1 MKKVY
6 EIFLST
12 AQKNEL
18 ISNAQYQ
25 NITAQLKEKDDF
37 ETIIHQEIPDLKD
50 ELVYD
55 ILGELY
61 KKQRLNINEIT
72 ENFAVNLKDFLKYI
86 ASKFKLEY
94 FELDNVDIDYRLCE
108 KAPLTQLKAHEAL
121 PIKEDEIAVYVAFKN
136 PFDMSAQDRLQSIF
150 NRKLLKTV
158 IADPAKIDKY
168 LSKVELNDSVK
179 GIVAEIRKELS
190 STTVIGGNA
199 DENSSGILKL
209 IEVILRT
216 SIVSRASDIHI
227 EATTTNCVV
236 RGRIDGM
243 LAELF
248 IFDKDLFPP
257 LVSRMKLLSNMDIA
271 ERRKPQDGRFSAQ
284 VAGKEYDFRI
294 STLPI
299 LHGES
304 IVLRILDK
312 SKVLISLENLGM
324 HPATF
329 EKFNKA
335 MKAPYGIILVTGPT
349 GSGKTTTLYAALN
362 DIKSVETKIITV
374 EDPVEYQLN
383 MIQQVHVN
391 EKVGLSFAAA
401 LRSILRQDPDI
412 IMIGEIRDQE
422 TLRIAIQAA
431 LTGHLVF
438 STLHTNDAISAVT
451 RIADMGIEPYLISGA
466 LVAIEAQRLV
476 RKLCPNCKQKTIL
489 PSNLQEQF
497 KDFLPQEYQFYKH
510 VGCDQCSQTG
520 YMGREMISE
529 VLPISDT
536 ISAMIANGTTKEAI
550 KEVAYREHFID
561 MFKDGIIR
569 AARGVTTIDEVFRV
583 AKI

>member
-1 MKKVY
+1 M
-6 EIFLST
+6 
-12 AQKNEL
+12 
-18 ISNAQYQ
+18 
-25 NITAQLKEKDDF
+25 
-37 ETIIHQEIPDLKD
+37 
-50 ELVYD
+50 
-55 ILGELY
+55 
-61 KKQRLNINEIT
+61 
-72 ENFAVNLKDFLKYI
+72 
-86 ASKFKLEY
+86 
-94 FELDNVDIDYRLCE
+94 DIDYRLCE
-108 KAPLTQLKAHEAL
+108 KAPLTQLKTHEAL
-121 PIKEDEIAVYVAFKN
+121 PVKEDEIAVYVAFKN

-150 NRKLLKTV
+150 SRKLLKTV

-199 DENSSGILKL
+199 NENSSGILKL

-329 EKFNKA
+329 EKFSKA

>member
-1 MKKVY
+1 M
-6 EIFLST
+6 
-12 AQKNEL
+12 
-18 ISNAQYQ
+18 
-25 NITAQLKEKDDF
+25 
-37 ETIIHQEIPDLKD
+37 
-50 ELVYD
+50 
-55 ILGELY
+55 Y

-72 ENFAVNLKDFLKYI
+72 ENFAINLKDFLKYI

-94 FELDNVDIDYRLCE
+94 IELDNVDIDYRLCE
-108 KAPLTQLKAHEAL
+108 KAPLTQLKTHEAL
-121 PIKEDEIAVYVAFKN
+121 PVKEDEIAVYVAFKN

-150 NRKLLKTV
+150 SRKLLKTV
-158 IADPAKIDKY
+158 IADPTKIDKY